1 LGFRECSVA
10 DAERLTEWLAISFC
24 ESKRDEARVAQEFA
38 ARCLAEKIEP
48 PTAGRSD
55 RIVRSALSRS
65 ELELTARVVERLGP
79 AVAAQ
84 LEGLVSD
91 DGVERLALI
100 RSVPGIVSLNTLLSE
115 IPKLRAVR
123 EVGLPADVFARM
135 APRVVARWRDRA
147 AVEAPL
153 HRVASHPRCK

>member
-65 ELELTARVVERLGP
+65 DLNWNSRRASLSGWGRQWRRSWKGSC
-79 AVAAQ
+79 Q
-84 LEGLVSD
+84 MMGSSVS
-91 DGVERLALI
+91 R
-100 RSVPGIVSLNTLLSE
+100 
-115 IPKLRAVR
+115 
-123 EVGLPADVFARM
+123 
-135 APRVVARWRDRA
+135 
-147 AVEAPL
+147 
-153 HRVASHPRCK
+153 